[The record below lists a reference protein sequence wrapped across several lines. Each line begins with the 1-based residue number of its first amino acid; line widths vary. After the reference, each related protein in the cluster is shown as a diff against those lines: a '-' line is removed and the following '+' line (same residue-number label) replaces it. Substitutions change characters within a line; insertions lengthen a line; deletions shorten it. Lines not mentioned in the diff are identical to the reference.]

1 MEVCLLAKYI
11 AKRLLY
17 MGISLWLIITVT
29 FFLMRLA
36 PGNPFTSEKNCLLKL
51 RRALMS
57 ITVLTSHGM
66 PSTGII

>member
-36 PGNPFTSEKNCLLKL
+36 PGNPFTSEKI
-51 RRALMS
+51 AS
-57 ITVLTSHGM
+57 
-66 PSTGII
+66 